1 MPALQRIQIK
11 SNDRVFICGSTGSG
25 KTVYGNSVLIPQYSR
40 VIFHDFKLEN
50 ADLLSAGFVLARTT
64 DEMMALMVGN
74 SYKILYQPLMYDED
88 GNLAD
93 FNRVCEIIYKNGN
106 CTLFVDEANYFATSS
121 SIEPYHR
128 ELLTRG
134 RSRGCGVVNLSQRP
148 VGVHNLCISEAQHL
162 IIFNLNLENDILKLK
177 AALPRDMHDKLYNLN
192 EFEYIYSGTN
202 RIRRVCK
209 PVRML

>member
-1 MPALQRIQIK
+1 MTALQRIQIK
-11 SNDRVFICGSTGSG
+11 SNDRVFVCGSTGSG
-25 KTVYGNSVLIPQYSR
+25 KTVYVKSVLLAQYSR

-50 ADLLSAGFVLARTT
+50 QDLMSRGFVLAHTP

-74 SYKILYQPLMYDED
+74 SYKVLYQPLMYDEE

-93 FNRVCEIIYKNGN
+93 FNRVCEICYKNGN
-106 CTLFVDEANYFATSS
+106 CTLVVDESNYFADSS
-121 SIEPYHR
+121 NIELYHR

-134 RSRGCGVVNLSQRP
+134 RSRGVGVVNLSQRP

-162 IIFNLNLENDILKLK
+162 IVFNLNLDNDVKKLK
-177 AALPRDMHDKLYNLN
+177 AVLPRDMHEALYNLKDF
-192 EFEYIYSGTN
+192 EFIYSGTN
-202 RIRRVCK
+202 RIRRICK